1 VEIEDKNKHVRL
13 ELVKVAQ
20 LLFQQHGFAKTT
32 MDDIAKTAKKSKTTL
47 YQCFKNKEEVLGG
60 VLEKEMQEVYSTVI
74 TEINKAQTATDR
86 LHIYMKTVLCKEK
99 KRIFLY
105 ALMKGDLKAHLIAC
119 GDIKKDMDL
128 LEVEEVK
135 SILRNGIL
143 LNEFSQKHKDHVH
156 TIACYL
162 TNSIRAMMIQ
172 LVLDDN
178 ISSEL
183 YNEQNQDVLLEI
195 FIRGLKN

>member
-1 VEIEDKNKHVRL
+1 MENDDKIKSNKT
-13 ELVKVAQ
+13 ELIKVAQ
-20 LLFQQHGFAKTT
+20 TLFQQYGFAKTN
-32 MDDIAKTAKKSKTTL
+32 MDDIAKTARKSKTTL
-47 YQCFKNKEEVLGG
+47 YQCFKNKEEVLAG

-74 TEINKAQTATDR
+74 KEINKAQTATDR
-86 LHIYMKTVLCKEK
+86 LRIYMKTVLCEAK

-105 ALMKGDLKAHLIAC
+105 ALMKGDLKAHLISC
-119 GDIKKDMDL
+119 GDIKRDMDM
-128 LEVEEVK
+128 LEIEEVK

-143 LNEFSQKHKDHVH
+143 LGEFSQKHKEHVH

-172 LVLDDN
+172 LVIDDN

-183 YNEQNQDVLLEI
+183 YNEQNQDVMLDI